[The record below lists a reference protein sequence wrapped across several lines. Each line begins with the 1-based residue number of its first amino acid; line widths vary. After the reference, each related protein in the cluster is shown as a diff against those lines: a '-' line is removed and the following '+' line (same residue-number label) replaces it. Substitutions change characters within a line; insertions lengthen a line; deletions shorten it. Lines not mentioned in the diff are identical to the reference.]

1 MYLMFLTGHLV
12 ITEIVQESCKCLN
25 EREYACKAKCPDYT
39 PHILVSQSSTHTKQI
54 AHNHGSTALAFQC
67 RQSAYQ
73 SPLLRHAYAKKSSA
87 FFPFPRAVTVATTL
101 HKRASRSAVEKSQP
115 IRTALFPSMN
125 WTFELQNLSQSQLQL
140 QSQFRHRRKRL
151 VCAKR
156 LYAFFLSQ
164 RVATAATT
172 RRELVSRSVVA
183 QNRCIRIAVFLTSRL
198 VLQNLYPSLSLY
210 RNHRQILVYA
220 KTLYASSHGR
230 RAVIAA
236 TMPTRH
242 VTRNAVV

>member
-1 MYLMFLTGHLV
+1 MYLVFLSGRLV
-12 ITEIVQESCKCLN
+12 IAEIVQESCKCLN

-39 PHILVSQSSTHTKQI
+39 PRILVSQSSTHTKQI

-115 IRTALFPSMN
+115 IRTALFPLMN
-125 WTFELQNLSQSQLQL
+125 WTFELQNLSQSQ
-140 QSQFRHRRKRL
+140 FRHHRKRL

-156 LYAFFLSQ
+156 LYASFLSQ
-164 RVATAATT
+164 RVATAATM
-172 RRELVSRSVVA
+172 RQELVSRSVVA
-183 QNRCIRIAVFLTSRL
+183 QNRCIRIAVFLTSKL
-198 VLQNLYPSLSLY
+198 VLQNLYPSRSLY
-210 RNHRQILVYA
+210 RSHRQILVYA

-242 VTRNAVV
+242 AMRNAVV

>member
-1 MYLMFLTGHLV
+1 MYLVFLSGRLV
-12 ITEIVQESCKCLN
+12 IAEIVQESCKCLN

-39 PHILVSQSSTHTKQI
+39 PRILVSQSSTHTKQI
-54 AHNHGSTALAFQC
+54 AHNHDSTALAFQY

-73 SPLLRHAYAKKSSA
+73 SPLPRHAFAKKSSA
-87 FFPFPRAVTVATTL
+87 FFPFPRAATVATTL

-115 IRTALFPSMN
+115 TRTALFPLMD
-125 WTFELQNLSQSQLQL
+125 WMFELQNLSQSQLQL
-140 QSQFRHRRKRL
+140 QSQFRHHRKRL

-156 LYAFFLSQ
+156 LYASFLSQ
-164 RVATAATT
+164 RVATAATM
-172 RRELVSRSVVA
+172 RQELVSRSVVA

-198 VLQNLYPSLSLY
+198 VLQNLYPSRSLY
-210 RNHRQILVYA
+210 RSHRQILVYA

-230 RAVIAA
+230 KAVIAA

>member
-1 MYLMFLTGHLV
+1 MYLTFLSGRLV
-12 ITEIVQESCKCLN
+12 IAETVQESCKCLN
-25 EREYACKAKCPDYT
+25 EREYACKAKCPKYT
-39 PHILVSQSSTHTKQI
+39 PRILVSQNRTHMNQI
-54 AHNHGSTALAFQC
+54 AHNHGSTALAFQY
-67 RQSAYQ
+67 RQSAHQ
-73 SPLLRHAYAKKSSA
+73 SPLLRHAFAKKSSA
-87 FFPFPRAVTVATTL
+87 FFPFPKAATVATTL

-115 IRTALFPSMN
+115 TRTALFPLMD

-140 QSQFRHRRKRL
+140 QSLFRHHRKRL

-156 LYAFFLSQ
+156 LYASFLSQ

-198 VLQNLYPSLSLY
+198 VLQNLYPSRSLY
-210 RNHRQILVYA
+210 RSHRQILVYA

-242 VTRNAVV
+242 VMRNAVV

>member
-1 MYLMFLTGHLV
+1 MYLVFLSGRLV
-12 ITEIVQESCKCLN
+12 IAEIVQESCKCLN
-25 EREYACKAKCPDYT
+25 EREYACKAKCPKYT
-39 PHILVSQSSTHTKQI
+39 PRILVSQNRTHMNQI

-115 IRTALFPSMN
+115 TRTALFPLMD

-140 QSQFRHRRKRL
+140 QSQFRRRRKRL
-151 VCAKR
+151 VYAKR
-156 LYAFFLSQ
+156 LYAPFLSQ
-164 RVATAATT
+164 RVATAATM
-172 RRELVSRSVVA
+172 RQELVSRSVVA

-198 VLQNLYPSLSLY
+198 VLQNLYPSRSLY
-210 RNHRQILVYA
+210 RSHRQILVYA

-242 VTRNAVV
+242 VMRNAVV

>member
-1 MYLMFLTGHLV
+1 MFLSGRLV
-12 ITEIVQESCKCLN
+12 IAEIVQESCECLN

-39 PHILVSQSSTHTKQI
+39 PHILVSQSSTHRKQV
-54 AHNHGSTALAFQC
+54 AHSNGSTALAFQY

-73 SPLLRHAYAKKSSA
+73 SPLLRHAFAKKFSA
-87 FFPFPRAVTVATTL
+87 FFPFPRAATVATTL
-101 HKRASRSAVEKSQP
+101 LKRASRSAVEKSQL
-115 IRTALFPSMN
+115 IRTALSPLMN
-125 WTFELQNLSQSQLQL
+125 WTFELPNLSQSQLQL

-156 LYAFFLSQ
+156 LYASFLSR
-164 RVATAATT
+164 RVATAVTT

-183 QNRCIRIAVFLTSRL
+183 QNRCIKIAVFLTSRL
-198 VLQNLYPSLSLY
+198 VPQSLYPSRSPY
-210 RNHRQILVYA
+210 RSHRQILVYA

-236 TMPTRH
+236 MMPTRH